1 MDSGQTRGFGVH
13 GRLGSRRRSVEH
25 RRECGYL
32 RDRDVP
38 LRAVPATR
46 CAPVRPT
53 GPASSSTD
61 SPAAA
66 RSACSATATAA
77 VYGPRG
83 AGSLEVTEPSLRSR
97 ARMPGGHFAPLHRGD
112 EASHCGPLE
121 PADPLYRRRPD
132 RGRGLDDR
140 LLELRLRSPPIF
152 RSRPIAAKPTTA
164 RHMTGR
170 GSEIRELG
178 DEPATGRP
186 AGVRHRAAACAVTRL
201 PRRSGAR
208 PVPCH
213 HILTGAPKRGPVRSF
228 RRNVATQRPKRKG
241 TS

>member
-1 MDSGQTRGFGVH
+1 MGFVTGPVSLQPTSSASPSGGTPWTPA
-13 GRLGSRRRSVEH
+13 
-25 RRECGYL
+25 RREASGSTGGWEVVVGL
-32 RDRDVP
+32 SNTG
-38 LRAVPATR
+38 ASAATCAIVMSR
-46 CAPVRPT
+46 CARSTRHRVRTGVRPT

-201 PRRSGAR
+201 PRRSG
-208 PVPCH
+208 
-213 HILTGAPKRGPVRSF
+213 RGPSPV
-228 RRNVATQRPKRKG
+228 T